1 MINNMDEQEM
11 LQQIADTQAAYVA
24 AQQQMRDAK
33 KAFTEAESLVVEHK
47 IRLEN
52 LREQLRQYKR
62 NTPTSILTLEEED
75 LERFREVLP
84 ELLKKV

>member
-1 MINNMDEQEM
+1 MDEQEM
-11 LQQIADTQAAYVA
+11 LQQIANTQAAYES

-84 ELLKKV
+84 DLLKKI

>member
-1 MINNMDEQEM
+1 MDEQDM
-11 LQQIADTQAAYVA
+11 LQQIANTQAAYVA

-62 NTPTSILTLEEED
+62 NTPSSTLTLEEED
-75 LERFREVLP
+75 IQRFREVLP
-84 ELLKKV
+84 DLLKKV